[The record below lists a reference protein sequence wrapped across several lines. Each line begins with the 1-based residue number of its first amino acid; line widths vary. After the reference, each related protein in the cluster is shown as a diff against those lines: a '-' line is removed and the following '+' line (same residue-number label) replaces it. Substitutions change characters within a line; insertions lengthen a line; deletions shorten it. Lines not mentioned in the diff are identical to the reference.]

1 MKMNSRS
8 LGIMMLALLGGF
20 WTTVIVSA
28 EEVEKSKITISEEMP
43 GCVPSGVM

>member
-8 LGIMMLALLGGF
+8 LEIMMLALLGGL

-28 EEVEKSKITISEEMP
+28 EEIAKSEGQLSRIMDV
-43 GCVPSGVM
+43 GCEVM

>member
-8 LGIMMLALLGGF
+8 LGIMMLALLGGL

-28 EEVEKSKITISEEMP
+28 EEIEMSNAP
-43 GCVPSGVM
+43 KPESGCIGM